1 MGMTVRKQQFKPSP
15 KKRFAIGAEVRVK
28 LPGVNGIVTQLDTAP
43 TVMGEYWHTVRTEH
57 GDRREPGS
65 NLELVPVPATNARP
79 KESPAS
85 MTDTKLLSPDQAIP
99 LLRTRLG
106 EAVENLRH
114 DDPDVDAWERV
125 TLKIVERTFGEHS
138 RNANH
143 FATTVSYARQTD
155 EEAQAWHIE
164 NIKSK
169 KGLLHSFIKE
179 LEIIPPQRPQVD
191 VTREGVFFAGQ
202 TFDALSLASRI
213 FATAKARLLLIDGY
227 IGADTL
233 NILPTTG
240 IQIDI
245 LTKTPI
251 SPQIKTLCQAF
262 KTQHGSLTVKTSLG
276 FHDRFVVIDN
286 TAVYHFGASI
296 KDLGKKT
303 FMFSLI
309 EEPDILTTLLAKLGA
324 EWGSAAVEV

>member
-1 MGMTVRKQQFKPSP
+1 MTTRRQQFKPSP
-15 KKRFAIGAEVRVK
+15 KKRFAVGAEVRVK
-28 LPGVNGIVTQLDTAP
+28 MPGVNGVVTHFDAAP

-65 NLELVPVPATNARP
+65 NLELVPVPAKNAKP
-79 KESPAS
+79 KESLATV
-85 MTDTKLLSPDQAIP
+85 TDSKLLPPDQALS
-99 LLRTRLG
+99 LLRTQLQ
-106 EAVENLRH
+106 EPVENLRH

-125 TLKIVERTFGEHS
+125 TLTVIERTFGEHS

-155 EEAQAWHIE
+155 EETQTWHVE

-179 LEIIPPQRPQVD
+179 LEVIPPPRPQVD
-191 VTREGVFFAGQ
+191 VTRQGVFFAGQ
-202 TFDALSLASRI
+202 TFDALSLASRL

-233 NILPTTG
+233 NILPTNG

-245 LTKTPI
+245 LTKPPV
-251 SPQIKTLCQAF
+251 SPQIKTLCHAF
-262 KTQHGSLTVKTSLG
+262 KTQHGSLTVKTTSA
-276 FHDRFVVIDN
+276 FHDRFVVIDD
-286 TAVYHFGASI
+286 AIVYHFGASI

-309 EEPDILTTLLAKLGA
+309 EEPDILATVHSKLAT
-324 EWGSAAVEV
+324 EWSNAVIEV

>member
-1 MGMTVRKQQFKPSP
+1 MNMTVKKQQFNPSA
-15 KKRFAIGAEVRVK
+15 KKRFAVGAEVRIK
-28 LPGVNGIVTQLDTAP
+28 MPGVNGVVTQFDSAP
-43 TVMGEYWHTVRTEH
+43 TVMGEYWHTVRTDR

-79 KESPAS
+79 KESPPAVI
-85 MTDTKLLSPDQAIP
+85 DPKLLPPDQA
-99 LLRTRLG
+99 LSMLRTQLQQS
-106 EAVENLRH
+106 VEQLQH

-143 FATTVSYARQTD
+143 FATTVSYARQTN
-155 EEAQAWHIE
+155 EEAQAWHVE
-164 NIKSK
+164 HIKSK
-169 KGLLHSFIKE
+169 KGLLHAFIKE
-179 LEIIPPQRPQVD
+179 LEVIPPQRPQVD
-191 VTREGVFFAGQ
+191 VTRQGVFFAGQ

-213 FATAKARLLLIDGY
+213 FATAKTRLLLIDGY
-227 IGADTL
+227 IGAETL

-240 IQIDI
+240 IQLDI
-245 LTKTPI
+245 VTKAPI
-251 SPQIKTLCQAF
+251 SAQVKTLCQAF
-262 KTQHGSLTVKTSLG
+262 KTQHGSLTVKTSAA

-286 TAVYHFGASI
+286 AAVYHFGASI

-309 EEPDILTTLLAKLGA
+309 EEPDILTTLQTKLAT
-324 EWGSAAVEV
+324 EWRNAPVEV